1 MKFFCNKRLEEDVKP
16 KLISQPNHAKQKVND
31 KATSK
36 LNPFSTNV
44 PLTDKPGSWFLLAK
58 CLKNKCGRAIFSV
71 KTQAIFA

>member
-1 MKFFCNKRLEEDVKP
+1 MKFLCNKRLEEDVKP

-44 PLTDKPGSWFLLAK
+44 PLTDKPGS
-58 CLKNKCGRAIFSV
+58 
-71 KTQAIFA
+71 